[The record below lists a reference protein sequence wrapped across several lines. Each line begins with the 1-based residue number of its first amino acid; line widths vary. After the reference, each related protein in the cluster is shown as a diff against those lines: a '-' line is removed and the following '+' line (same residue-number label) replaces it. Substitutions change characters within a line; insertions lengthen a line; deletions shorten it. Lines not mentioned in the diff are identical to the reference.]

1 MKLSQL
7 AAKPTL
13 IKIVLDDEDTIQAF
27 GEPLDFYVHDR
38 QPVEVFVKLASLTS
52 GQFHEIVHVVND
64 LILDENGNKII
75 TDGNVLPQKL
85 YVRVVERVVTQLGK

>member
-13 IKIVLDDEDTIQAF
+13 IKIILDDEDTIQAF